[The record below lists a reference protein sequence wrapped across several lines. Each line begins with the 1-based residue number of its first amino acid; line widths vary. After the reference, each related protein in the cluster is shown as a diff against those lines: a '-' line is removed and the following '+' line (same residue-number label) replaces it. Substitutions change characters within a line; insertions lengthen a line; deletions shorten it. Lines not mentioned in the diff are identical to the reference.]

1 MWSRRGIIAALL
13 LAGCGF
19 QPLHQQSSL
28 PRGSIAFTAP
38 ETVVGYRLIERL
50 EDRLGVSNA
59 ARYVLT
65 TELTIKQE
73 TAVVTSGQDT
83 ERFRFV
89 GGANWRLTESGTQV
103 ASGSVNGFTSFSA
116 SSTAVT
122 TQAARRDAEA
132 RLAVLLAD
140 RIVTDLALSAP

>member
-1 MWSRRGIIAALL
+1 M
-13 LAGCGF
+13 AGCGF
-19 QPLHQQSSL
+19 EPLHQQGSL

-38 ETVVGYRLIERL
+38 ETVAGFRLIERL
-50 EDRLGVSNA
+50 EARLGPPQNPA
-59 ARYVLT
+59 YTLT
-65 TELTIKQE
+65 TTLNISRE
-73 TAVVTSGQDT
+73 TAVVSSGRET

-89 GGANWRLTESGTQV
+89 GKADWQLTRSGEQV
-103 ASGSVNGFTSFSA
+103 ASGSVKGFTSYSA

-140 RIVTDLALSAP
+140 RIVTDLALEIP